1 MKKLLHFILLLT
13 VVSVF
18 LVSCKED
25 EGDPLPTSAII
36 HYSIAQKQ
44 VAFTALAINANTYLW
59 DFGDGETS
67 TEPNPVHVY
76 SDGGYYKVT
85 LSVTGGTGTVNTE
98 VNLAVDLTPY
108 VLLTGGATA
117 TQGKTWK
124 LTAAHT
130 KHDRLA
136 NADATFTIASG
147 APAELPTGAFDL
159 FLGMGEVYQDTYTF
173 HYDGG
178 YSHDVKAD
186 NAAFSGLV
194 YQLVTTGGA
203 GIVNMGGKDFGLCT
217 GKFTPEANATF
228 TYVEREDFEVPS
240 VYGPGGKI
248 TYPGVS
254 TLDFSGK
261 EFLGF
266 MDFQR
271 KVILQDITDKTM
283 RVVMFMAASP
293 DHLPLN
299 THALVLTFSVVE

>member
-124 LTAAHT
+124 LTAAHS
-130 KHDRLA
+130 KNDRLA

-217 GKFTPEANATF
+217 GKFTQTP
-228 TYVEREDFEVPS
+228 
-240 VYGPGGKI
+240 
-248 TYPGVS
+248 
-254 TLDFSGK
+254 L
-261 EFLGF
+261 
-266 MDFQR
+266 
-271 KVILQDITDKTM
+271 
-283 RVVMFMAASP
+283 
-293 DHLPLN
+293 LPM
-299 THALVLTFSVVE
+299 

>member
-1 MKKLLHFILLLT
+1 MKKHLFISLLFVMASLLI
-13 VVSVF
+13 F
-18 LVSCKED
+18 SCDED
-25 EGDPLPTSAII
+25 EAEPLPTSAII
-36 HYSIAQKQ
+36 HFSIAQKQ
-44 VAFTALAINANTYLW
+44 VAFTALAVNAKTYLW
-59 DFGDGETS
+59 DFGDGQTS

-76 SDGGYYKVT
+76 TDGGYYTVT
-85 LSVTGGTGTVNTE
+85 LSVTGGTGTVTAE
-98 VNLAVDLTPY
+98 SDLAVAVTPY

-117 TQGKTWK
+117 EDGKTWK

-130 KHDRLA
+130 KNDRLA
-136 NADATFTIASG
+136 NADQTFTIADG

-178 YSHDVKAD
+178 YSHDVKTD
-186 NAAFSGLV
+186 GAAFSGLV
-194 YQLVTTGGA
+194 YQFVTTGGA
-203 GIVNMGGKDFGLCT
+203 GIVNAGGQDFGLCT
-217 GKFTPEANATF
+217 GKFTPESNATF
-228 TYVEREDFEVPS
+228 SYVEEEDFEVPS

-248 TYPGVS
+248 TYPAVS

-271 KVILQDITDKTM
+271 KVILQDISDKSM

>member
-1 MKKLLHFILLLT
+1 MKKNLLITLLL
-13 VVSVF
+13 VMSNLILF
-18 LVSCKED
+18 SCKED
-25 EGDPLPTSAII
+25 DEEPLPTSAII

-59 DFGDGETS
+59 DFGDGQTS

-76 SDGGYYKVT
+76 TDGGYYTVT
-85 LSVTGGTGTVNTE
+85 LSVTGGTGKVTTE
-98 VNLAVDLTPY
+98 SNLAVAVTPY

-117 TQGKTWK
+117 ANGKTWK
-124 LTAAHT
+124 LTAAHS
-130 KHDRLA
+130 KNDRLA
-136 NADATFTIASG
+136 NADQTFTVAAG
-147 APAELPTGAFDL
+147 APAELPTGVFDL

-178 YSHDVKAD
+178 YGHDVKAD
-186 NAAFSGLV
+186 QAAFSGLV
-194 YQLVTTGGA
+194 YQMVTTGGA
-203 GIVNMGGKDFGLCT
+203 GVVNSGGKDFGLCT

-228 TYVEREDFEVPS
+228 TYVEKEDFEIQS
-240 VYGPGGKI
+240 VYGPGGKL
-248 TYPGVS
+248 TYPAVS
-254 TLDFSGK
+254 TLDFSGR

-266 MDFQR
+266 LDFQR

-293 DHLPLN
+293 GNLPRN

>member
-1 MKKLLHFILLLT
+1 MKRNLLITLL
-13 VVSVF
+13 F
-18 LVSCKED
+18 LMASLLIFSCDED
-25 EGDPLPTSAII
+25 EAAPLPTSAII
-36 HYSIAQKQ
+36 HFSVDEKQ
-44 VAFTALAINANTYLW
+44 VAFTALATNARTYLW

-67 TEPNPVHVY
+67 TEANPVHIY
-76 SDGGYYKVT
+76 EDGGYYTVK
-85 LSVTGGTGTVNTE
+85 LSVTGGTGTVSTE
-98 VNLAVDLTPY
+98 SDLAVAVTPY

-117 TQGKTWK
+117 TNGKTWK

-130 KHDRLA
+130 INDRLA
-136 NADATFTIASG
+136 NADQTFTIADG
-147 APAELPTGAFDL
+147 APTELPTGAFDL

-173 HYDGG
+173 HYDGAYG
-178 YSHDVKAD
+178 HDVKDD

-194 YQLVTTGGA
+194 YQMVTTGGA
-203 GIVNMGGKDFGLCT
+203 GIVNIGGRDFGLCT
-217 GKFTPEANATF
+217 GKFTPESSATF
-228 TYVEREDFEVPS
+228 TYVETEDFEVPS

-271 KVILQDITDKTM
+271 KVILQDISDKSM
-283 RVVMFMAASP
+283 RIVMFMAASP

-299 THALVLTFSVVE
+299 THALVLTFSAVE

>member
-1 MKKLLHFILLLT
+1 MKKNLLITLLL
-13 VVSVF
+13 VMSSLILF
-18 LVSCKED
+18 SCKED
-25 EGDPLPTSAII
+25 DEEPLPTSAII

-44 VAFTALAINANTYLW
+44 VAFTALAINAETYLW
-59 DFGDGETS
+59 DFGDGQTS

-76 SDGGYYKVT
+76 TDGGYYTVT
-85 LSVTGGTGTVNTE
+85 LSVTGGTGTVTSE
-98 VNLAVDLTPY
+98 SDLAVAVTPY

-117 TQGKTWK
+117 ANGKTWK
-124 LTAAHT
+124 LTAAHS
-130 KHDRLA
+130 KNDRLA
-136 NADATFTIASG
+136 NADQTFTIAKG

-159 FLGMGEVYQDTYTF
+159 FLGMGEVYNDTYTF

-178 YSHDVKAD
+178 YGHDVMAD
-186 NAAFSGLV
+186 KAAFSGLV
-194 YQLVTTGGA
+194 YQMVTTGGA
-203 GIVNMGGKDFGLCT
+203 GVVNSGGKDFGLCT

-228 TYVEREDFEVPS
+228 TYVEKEDFEIQS
-240 VYGPGGKI
+240 VYGPGGKL
-248 TYPGVS
+248 TYPAVS

-293 DHLPLN
+293 GNLPKN

>member
-1 MKKLLHFILLLT
+1 MRKNLFITLL
-13 VVSVF
+13 VVIASVF
-18 LVSCKED
+18 IFSCEED
-25 EGDPLPTSAII
+25 DREPLPTSAII

-44 VAFTALAINANTYLW
+44 VAFTALATNAKTYLW

-67 TEPNPVHVY
+67 TEANPVHVY
-76 SDGGYYKVT
+76 EDGGYYKVK
-85 LSVTGGTGTVNTE
+85 LSVTGGTGTVTSE
-98 VNLAVDLTPY
+98 SDLAVAVTPY

-117 TQGKTWK
+117 TNGKTWK

-130 KHDRLA
+130 KNDRLA
-136 NADATFTIASG
+136 NADQTFTIADG

-173 HYDGG
+173 HYDGE

-217 GKFTPEANATF
+217 GKFTPESNASF
-228 TYVEREDFEVPS
+228 TYIESEDFAVPS
-240 VYGPGGKI
+240 VYGPGGKV

-254 TLDFSGK
+254 TLDFSGN

-271 KVILQDITDKTM
+271 KVILQDISDKSM

>member
-1 MKKLLHFILLLT
+1 MKKIVHLTLLVFMANFIL
-13 VVSVF
+13 F
-18 LVSCKED
+18 SCKED
-25 EGDPLPTSAII
+25 DGDPLPTSAII
-36 HYSIAQKQ
+36 HFSIAQKQ
-44 VAFTALAINANTYLW
+44 VAFTALAINAQTYLW

-76 SDGGYYKVT
+76 TDGGYYKVT
-85 LSVTGGTGTVNTE
+85 LSVTGGTGTVTAE
-98 VNLAVDLTPY
+98 TDLAVAVTPY

-117 TQGKTWK
+117 ANGKTWK
-124 LTAAHT
+124 LTAAHS
-130 KHDRLA
+130 KNDRLA
-136 NADATFTIASG
+136 NADQTFTIAKG

-173 HYDGG
+173 YYDGD

-186 NAAFSGLV
+186 KAAFSGLV
-194 YQLVTTGGA
+194 YQMVTTGGA
-203 GIVNMGGKDFGLCT
+203 GVVNSGGKDFGLCT
-217 GKFTPEANATF
+217 GKFTPESNATF
-228 TYVEREDFEVPS
+228 TYVEKENFEVPS
-240 VYGPGGKI
+240 VYGPGGKL

-293 DHLPLN
+293 AALPKN

>member
-1 MKKLLHFILLLT
+1 MKKNLLITLLLVMT
-13 VVSVF
+13 NLLLF
-18 LVSCKED
+18 SCNEEDKE
-25 EGDPLPTSAII
+25 PLPTSAII

-44 VAFTALAINANTYLW
+44 VAFTALAINAKTYLW

-67 TEPNPVHVY
+67 TEANPVHEY
-76 SDGGYYKVT
+76 TDGGYYKVT
-85 LSVTGGTGTVNTE
+85 LSVTGGTGTVTAE
-98 VNLAVDLTPY
+98 SNLAVAVTPY
-108 VLLTGGATA
+108 VLLTGGATS
-117 TQGKTWK
+117 TSGKTWK
-124 LTAAHT
+124 LTAAHS
-130 KHDRLA
+130 KEDKLA
-136 NADATFTIASG
+136 NADQTFTIADG

-159 FLGMGEVYQDTYTF
+159 FLGMGEVYNDTYTF

-194 YQLVTTGGA
+194 YQFVTTGGA
-203 GIVNMGGKDFGLCT
+203 GIVNAGGQDFGLCT

-228 TYVEREDFEVPS
+228 TYVETEDFEVPS
-240 VYGPGGKI
+240 VYGPGGKL
-248 TYPGVS
+248 TYSGVS

-299 THALVLTFSVVE
+299 THALVLTFSAVE

>member
-130 KHDRLA
+130 KNDRLA